1 VDIPRALTLDELPQE
16 VRSSLGRIKR
26 LSYPQ
31 QGCTSDSAI
40 AESEHGTYLIKRSRG
55 PQFSAW
61 LAQEYRVLA
70 ALAASP
76 LPVPRPHH
84 FLRRNTPPGAEA
96 WLVMDC
102 LPGASLRTV
111 LQGDVSP
118 ATRSHLLRAFGQ
130 VLAAIHATPAPPD
143 LTPTDRPWLD
153 RMLDMAA
160 YNLAHFPVDG
170 SQDLLEHLQGNRPA
184 DVPATLIH
192 GDFTLDNV
200 LVAGNAISG
209 VIDWS
214 GGDWG
219 DPRYDLALAIR
230 PEPEAF
236 GNQADL
242 QAFFEGYGR
251 RPLSDDEYRYFNGLY
266 EFF

>member
-1 VDIPRALTLDELPQE
+1 VDVPRALTLDELPDE
-16 VRSSLGRIKR
+16 VRSCIGAIRR

-40 AESEHGTYLIKRSRG
+40 AEGERGIYLVKRSRG

-61 LAQEYRVLA
+61 LAQEYRVLT

-76 LPVPRPHH
+76 LPVPRPHR
-84 FLRRNTPPGAEA
+84 FLRRGAPRGVEA

-111 LQGDVSP
+111 LQDNPAP
-118 ATRSHLLRAFGQ
+118 ATRSYLLRAFGQ
-130 VLAAIHATPAPPD
+130 VLAAIHATPAPPE
-143 LTPTDRPWLD
+143 LTQADRPWLD

-160 YNLAHFPVDG
+160 YNLAHYPVDG
-170 SQDLLEHLQGNRPA
+170 SPELLERLQVNRPA
-184 DVPATLIH
+184 NVSTTLIH

-200 LVAGNAISG
+200 LVAGGAVSG

-236 GNQADL
+236 DNPADS
-242 QAFFEGYGR
+242 QAFFESYGG

>member
-1 VDIPRALTLDELPQE
+1 MLPMLPITLDELPQE
-16 VRSSLGRIKR
+16 MRSRLGTVRR

-40 AESEHGTYLIKRSRG
+40 AEGEHGVYLIKRSRG
-55 PQFSAW
+55 PQYSEW
-61 LAQEYRVLA
+61 LAQEYRVLT

-76 LPVPRPHH
+76 LPIPRPHQ
-84 FLRRNTPPGAEA
+84 FLRRGTEA

-102 LPGASLRTV
+102 LPGASLRTA
-111 LQGDVSP
+111 LPGNPAP
-118 ATRSHLLRAFGQ
+118 ATRSRLLRAFGRA
-130 VLAAIHATPAPPD
+130 LAVIHATPAPPD
-143 LTPTDRPWLD
+143 LIQDRRPWLD
-153 RMLDMAA
+153 RMLDLAA
-160 YNLAHFPVDG
+160 FNLAHYQVDG
-170 SQDLLEHLQGNRPA
+170 SPELLECLQGNRPA
-184 DVPATLIH
+184 HVPATLIH

-200 LVAGNAISG
+200 LVAGDAVSG

-219 DPRYDLALAIR
+219 DSRYDLALAIR

-236 GNQADL
+236 DNPADL
-242 QAFFEGYGR
+242 QAFFEGYGCQ
-251 RPLSDDEYRYFNGLY
+251 PLSDDEYRYFNGLY

>member
-1 VDIPRALTLDELPQE
+1 MASTPLTPGEFPQE
-16 VRSSLGRIKR
+16 VRSCLGAIQR
-26 LSYPQ
+26 LTYPQ
-31 QGCTSDSAI
+31 QGCTSDSVI
-40 AESEHGTYLIKRSRG
+40 VESERGVYLIKRSRG
-55 PQFSAW
+55 PQFSEW

-76 LPVPRPHH
+76 LPIPHPH
-84 FLRRNTPPGAEA
+84 QFSRRSTFHGAEA

-102 LPGASLRTV
+102 LPGASLCTV
-111 LQGDVSP
+111 LQGDVTP

-143 LTPTDRPWLD
+143 LTQNDRPWLD
-153 RMLDMAA
+153 RALDMAA
-160 YNLAHFPVDG
+160 YNLAHYHVDG
-170 SQDLLEHLQGNRPA
+170 SLELLERLQCDRPA

-200 LVAGNAISG
+200 LVASNALSG

-214 GGDWG
+214 GGDRG

-236 GNQADL
+236 GDQADV
-242 QAFFEGYGR
+242 QAFFEGYGSQ
-251 RPLSDDEYRYFNGLY
+251 PLSDDEYRYFNGLY

>member
-1 VDIPRALTLDELPQE
+1 MASTPLTPGEFPQE
-16 VRSSLGRIKR
+16 VRSCLGAIQSLTH
-26 LSYPQ
+26 PQ
-31 QGCTSDSAI
+31 QGCTSASAI
-40 AESEHGTYLIKRSRG
+40 AESDHGVYLIKRARG
-55 PQFSAW
+55 PQFSQW

-84 FLRRNTPPGAEA
+84 FSRHTTPLGPEA

-102 LPGASLRTV
+102 LPGASLCTALQVV
-111 LQGDVSP
+111 LAPD
-118 ATRSHLLRAFGQ
+118 ARARLLRAFGQ

-143 LTPTDRPWLD
+143 LTQVDRPWLD
-153 RMLDMAA
+153 RMLDLAA
-160 YNLAHFPVDG
+160 YNLAHFHVDG
-170 SQDLLEHLQGNRPA
+170 SQGLLERLQRDRPA
-184 DVPATLIH
+184 DVPARLIH

-200 LVAGNAISG
+200 LVAGNAVSG

-236 GNQADL
+236 GHQADVE
-242 QAFFEGYGR
+242 AFFEGYDR
-251 RPLSDDEYRYFNGLY
+251 QPLSDDEYRYFNGLY

>member
-1 VDIPRALTLDELPQE
+1 MLPITLDELPQE
-16 VRSSLGRIKR
+16 VHSRLGAIQR

-40 AESEHGTYLIKRSRG
+40 AESERGAYLIKRSRG
-55 PQFSAW
+55 PQYSEW
-61 LAQEYRVLA
+61 LAQEHRVLT
-70 ALAASP
+70 ALAASS
-76 LPVPRPHH
+76 LPVPRPHQ
-84 FLRRNTPPGAEA
+84 FLRRDTPLGAEA

-102 LPGASLRTV
+102 LPGESLCTV
-111 LQGDVSP
+111 LQGNQAA

-130 VLAAIHATPAPPD
+130 VLAAIHATPAPPGLAQVD
-143 LTPTDRPWLD
+143 QPWLD

-160 YNLAHFPVDG
+160 YNLAHYQVDG
-170 SQDLLEHLQGNRPA
+170 SQELLERLQGNRPA

-200 LVAGNAISG
+200 LVAGDALSG

-236 GNQADL
+236 GNQADV

-251 RPLSDDEYRYFNGLY
+251 RPLSDDEYHYFNGLY

>member
-16 VRSSLGRIKR
+16 VCSSLGRIKR

-84 FLRRNTPPGAEA
+84 FLRRSTPSGAEA

-111 LQGDVSP
+111 LQGNQAA

-130 VLAAIHATPAPPD
+130 VLAAIHAAPAPPN
-143 LTPTDRPWLD
+143 LTQVDRPWLD
-153 RMLDMAA
+153 RMLDTAA
-160 YNLAHFPVDG
+160 HNLAHYHVDG
-170 SQDLLEHLQGNRPA
+170 SPDLLERLQGSRPA

-200 LVAGNAISG
+200 LIVGNAISG

-242 QAFFEGYGR
+242 RAFFEGYGR
-251 RPLSDDEYRYFNGLY
+251 RPLSDDEHRYFNGLY

>member
-1 VDIPRALTLDELPQE
+1 VDIPRALTLDELPDE
-16 VRSSLGRIKR
+16 VRSCLGTVRR
-26 LSYPQ
+26 LSYPP

-40 AESEHGTYLIKRSRG
+40 ADGERGIYLIKRSRG
-55 PQFSAW
+55 AQFSEW
-61 LAQEYRVLA
+61 LAREYRVLT

-76 LPVPRPHH
+76 LPVPRPHR
-84 FLRRNTPPGAEA
+84 FLQRGAPPGVEA

-102 LPGASLRTV
+102 LPGASLRSV
-111 LQGDVSP
+111 LHDSPAP
-118 ATRSHLLRAFGQ
+118 ATRSRLLRAFGQ

-143 LTPTDRPWLD
+143 LTQADRPWLD

-160 YNLAHFPVDG
+160 YNLAHYPVDG
-170 SQDLLEHLQGNRPA
+170 SLELLERLQVDRPA
-184 DVPATLIH
+184 GVSASLIH

-200 LVAGNAISG
+200 LVAGGAVSG

-219 DPRYDLALAIR
+219 DLRYDLALAIR

-236 GNQADL
+236 DHPADK
-242 QAFFEGYGR
+242 QAFFEGYGS

>member
-1 VDIPRALTLDELPQE
+1 VASTPLTRDEFPQE
-16 VRSSLGRIKR
+16 VRSCLGAIQR

-31 QGCTSDSAI
+31 PGCTSDSAI
-40 AESEHGTYLIKRSRG
+40 AESERGVYLIKRSRG
-55 PQFSAW
+55 PQFSEW

-76 LPVPRPHH
+76 LPVPRPHQ
-84 FLRRNTPPGAEA
+84 FLRRSTPLGAEA

-111 LQGDVSP
+111 LQGNLAP
-118 ATRSHLLRAFGQ
+118 GTRSHLLRAFGQ
-130 VLAAIHATPAPPD
+130 VLAAIHATPVPPD
-143 LTPTDRPWLD
+143 LTQDDRPWLD
-153 RMLDMAA
+153 RALDMAA
-160 YNLAHFPVDG
+160 YNLAHYHVDG
-170 SQDLLEHLQGNRPA
+170 SAELLERLQRDRPA
-184 DVPATLIH
+184 DVPAALIH

-200 LVAGNAISG
+200 LVAGNAVSG

-214 GGDWG
+214 GGGRG
-219 DPRYDLALAIR
+219 DPRYDIALATR

-236 GNQADL
+236 GNQADF
-242 QAFFEGYGR
+242 QAFFEGYGS
-251 RPLSDDEYRYFNGLY
+251 PLLCDDEYRYFVGLY

>member
-1 VDIPRALTLDELPQE
+1 MLPITLDKLPQE
-16 VRSSLGRIKR
+16 VRACLGAIQR
-26 LSYPQ
+26 LTYPQ

-40 AESEHGTYLIKRSRG
+40 AESERGVYLIKRSRG
-55 PQFSAW
+55 PQFCQW
-61 LAQEYRVLA
+61 LAQEFRVLA

-76 LPVPRPHH
+76 LPVPRPHQ
-84 FLRRNTPPGAEA
+84 FLRCSTSPGAEA

-111 LQGDVSP
+111 LQGALAP
-118 ATRSHLLRAFGQ
+118 GTRLHLLRAFGQ

-143 LTPTDRPWLD
+143 VAQPDRPWLD
-153 RMLDMAA
+153 RTLDMAA
-160 YNLAHFPVDG
+160 YNLAHFHVDG
-170 SQDLLEHLQGNRPA
+170 SPELLERLQRDRPA

-192 GDFTLDNV
+192 GDYTLDNV
-200 LVAGNAISG
+200 LVAGNAVSG

-219 DPRYDLALAIR
+219 DPRYDIALAIR

-236 GNQADL
+236 GHQTDF
-242 QAFFEGYGR
+242 QAFFEGYGN

>member
-1 VDIPRALTLDELPQE
+1 MRF
-16 VRSSLGRIKR
+16 RLGAIHR
-26 LSYPQ
+26 LSFPQ

-40 AESEHGTYLIKRSRG
+40 AEGERGAYLIKRSRG

-61 LAQEYRVLA
+61 LAQEYRVLT

-76 LPVPRPHH
+76 LPVPRPHQ
-84 FLRRNTPPGAEA
+84 FLPGAEA

-102 LPGASLRTV
+102 LPGASLRIV
-111 LQGDVSP
+111 LQGNPAP

-130 VLAAIHATPAPPD
+130 VLAKIHATPAPPS
-143 LTPTDRPWLD
+143 LTQDDRPWLD

-160 YNLAHFPVDG
+160 YNLAHYQVGG
-170 SQDLLEHLQGNRPA
+170 SPELLERLQGNRPA

-200 LVAGNAISG
+200 LVAGDALSG
-209 VIDWS
+209 IIDWS

-219 DPRYDLALAIR
+219 DRRYDLALAVR

-236 GNQADL
+236 GNPGDVK
-242 QAFFEGYGR
+242 AFFEGYGSQ
-251 RPLSDDEYRYFNGLY
+251 PLSDDEYRYFNGLY

>member
-1 VDIPRALTLDELPQE
+1 MLPITLDELPQA
-16 VRSSLGRIKR
+16 VRSCLGAIHR

-40 AESEHGTYLIKRSRG
+40 AESERGTYLIKRSWG
-55 PQFSAW
+55 PQYSEW
-61 LAQEYRVLA
+61 LAQEYRVLT

-76 LPVPRPHH
+76 LPVPRPYQ
-84 FLRRNTPPGAEA
+84 FLQHGAPLGAEA

-102 LPGASLRTV
+102 LPGASLRTT
-111 LQGDVSP
+111 LQGNP
-118 ATRSHLLRAFGQ
+118 APDTRSRLLRAFGQ

-143 LTPTDRPWLD
+143 LTQVGRPWLD
-153 RMLDMAA
+153 RMLDKAA
-160 YNLAHFPVDG
+160 YNLAHYQVDG
-170 SQDLLEHLQGNRPA
+170 SQELLEHLQNNRPA
-184 DVPATLIH
+184 DVPAVLVH

-200 LVAGNAISG
+200 LVAGGAVSG

-236 GNQADL
+236 GNPADG
-242 QAFFEGYGR
+242 QTFFEGYGS
-251 RPLSDDEYRYFNGLY
+251 RPLNDDEYRYFNGLY

>member
-1 VDIPRALTLDELPQE
+1 MDIPRALTLDELPQE
-16 VRSSLGRIKR
+16 VRSRLGAIQR

-40 AESEHGTYLIKRSRG
+40 AQGERGIYLIKRSRG
-55 PQFSAW
+55 PQFSQW
-61 LAQEYRVLA
+61 LAQEYRVLT

-76 LPVPRPHH
+76 LPVPRPHQ
-84 FLRRNTPPGAEA
+84 FLRRSAPLGAEA

-102 LPGASLRTV
+102 LPGASLRAV
-111 LQGDVSP
+111 LQGDISP
-118 ATRSHLLRAFGQ
+118 ATRSRLLRAFGQ
-130 VLAAIHATPAPPD
+130 ALAAIHATPAPPD
-143 LTPTDRPWLD
+143 LIQRDRPWLD
-153 RMLDMAA
+153 RMLDAA
-160 YNLAHFPVDG
+160 ADNLAHYQVDG
-170 SQDLLEHLQGNRPA
+170 SPELLERLQGNRPA
-184 DVPATLIH
+184 DVPPTLVH

-200 LVAGNAISG
+200 LVAGSAISG

-236 GNQADL
+236 GNQADAH
-242 QAFFEGYGR
+242 AFFEGYGSQ
-251 RPLSDDEYRYFNGLY
+251 PLSDDEYRYFNGLY

>member
-1 VDIPRALTLDELPQE
+1 VDVPRALTLDELPDE
-16 VRSSLGRIKR
+16 VRSCLGAIRR

-40 AESEHGTYLIKRSRG
+40 AEGERGIYLIKRSRG
-55 PQFSAW
+55 PQFSEW
-61 LAQEYRVLA
+61 LAQEYRVLT
-70 ALAASP
+70 ALVASP
-76 LPVPRPHH
+76 LPVPRPHR
-84 FLRRNTPPGAEA
+84 FLRRGVPPSVEA

-102 LPGASLRTV
+102 LPGMSLGTV
-111 LQGDVSP
+111 LQGKPAP

-130 VLAAIHATPAPPD
+130 VLAAIHTTPAPPD
-143 LTPTDRPWLD
+143 LTRADRPWLD

-160 YNLAHFPVDG
+160 YNLAHYPVDG
-170 SQDLLEHLQGNRPA
+170 SPELLERLQANRPA
-184 DVPATLIH
+184 GVSATLIH

-200 LVAGNAISG
+200 LAAGGAVSG

-230 PEPEAF
+230 PELEAF
-236 GNQADL
+236 DNPADS
-242 QAFFEGYGR
+242 QAFFEGYGS
-251 RPLSDDEYRYFNGLY
+251 RPLSDDEYRYFNDLY